1 MEVLE
6 GLQRTASMSI
16 PNGCANRIFQ
26 GNMEGGSTDA
36 LEACGAEHCASGDA
50 VSSEQEETH
59 RYKKTTKGSRIWNFV
74 RRRKGLSTNKDRPQ
88 SMILL
93 GVTSEVS
100 ELKKPSFMDR
110 VRSSKKGRSSRTP
123 KNVDLRG
130 SRVQDV
136 CDPEEE
142 LPGSGQ
148 RAVYRVRRL
157 GDGRRPS
164 RHSYAGYIEDLDSS
178 FEDIE
183 LNISIPELDTTESKC
198 LRDISGRLHGE
209 DNDGN
214 SHRIPAR
221 KSESLNFEHV
231 KSPAI
236 TEGDN
241 QKRCAVLP
249 QDSRRGRSSD
259 VWSYLKGISLASKD
273 NSKLAD
279 QRAETNFQNLEN
291 TTDHSASYFDFDT
304 RCEENLSQRKKSNG
318 AAKATH
324 FGGVVRFLSSVA
336 EAARRLRGSSRAF
349 SPDEKRPQRSFRG
362 RRQDVASPKEG
373 LVIENE
379 NAKAFCTV
387 GACLQ
392 SPDSGTWENL
402 SFESLAGKEPVQHC
416 RTADGL
422 KGVGSSGL
430 DSGNDRLNETSPS
443 PFGPE
448 PSMSQLA
455 ELADGSFTELN
466 SKDPSEDLAEL
477 PQTTLAEPIEDL
489 GTTPEKTQVMSRDLP
504 PSHDL
509 PVNSLDTVDLGC
521 SPAGSRDFSAETELQ
536 THLPQVSP
544 TKFDSGDVARA
555 PVVAKD
561 MDPSPAVAQELSET
575 ELDNQDLRNPELL
588 LQNLSA
594 SELEFQDTGSTLER
608 VVGRDLAPSPDL
620 PVSNLDAAGLGCS
633 PAADGAFP
641 AVTEAQ
647 AHLPQTS
654 LTELDTEDVACAPVI
669 AKDMDPSPAAAQEIS
684 RTELDN
690 QDLRNPELP
699 LQDLSGGE
707 LGIQDL
713 GSTPEISQVVG
724 RDVPPSPDLPVHQL
738 GSVDL
743 DHSPAASGDFSAAPE
758 ALIHLPQAALTGE
771 IQDTVSTLEKSQVT
785 GRDLPPSHDIPENI
799 LDAADM
805 GCSAVADVD
814 FSVVTFLKCSTVKRQ
829 GLEQPG
835 GRMKKRGSTSFVE
848 QNSVEVM
855 DRVEEFDCSTECRP
869 FQVHVSRIVSSG
881 RLKNGK
887 PTSRPAQPCP
897 QAEPFK
903 ALVERCRSEPLSQS
917 TPMGLDQLGGRMQ
930 HLLRR
935 RAENEQASKTLKVRG
950 NCRNG
955 GRRWNLFKPGAEKL
969 QISRLISGGSIVSA
983 EAVWDHVTMANRE
996 LAFKAGDVI
1005 KVLDAS
1011 NKDWWWGQIDDEEGW
1026 FPASFVRLWVNQED
1040 GVEEGTSEVQNGHL
1054 DPSADCLCLGRTVQN
1069 RDQMRA
1075 NVINEIMS
1083 TERHYIKHLKDICE
1097 GYLKQCRKRR
1107 DMFSDEQ
1114 LKIIFGNIEDIYR
1127 FQMGFVR
1134 DLEKQYNNEDPHLSE
1149 IGPCF
1154 LEHQDGF
1161 WIYSEYCNNHL
1172 DACME
1177 LSKLMKDSRYQHFFE
1192 ACRLLQQMIDIAID
1206 GFLLTP
1212 VQKICKYPLQLAE
1225 LLKYTAQEHSDYR
1238 YVAAALAVM
1247 RNVTLQI
1254 NERKRRLENIDK
1266 IAQWQASVLD
1276 WEGDDILDR
1285 SSELIYTG
1293 EMSWIYQPY
1302 GRNQQRVF
1310 FLFDHQMVLCKKELL
1325 GSTFTFTSSTQEPHW
1340 SQGQLLLHPRRRNV
1354 WTSSVRHV
1362 QTHGLSS
1369 GSTKLD
1375 LIRRDILYY
1384 KGRIDMDKY
1393 EVVDIE
1399 DGRDD
1404 DFNVSMKNAFKL
1416 HNKETEEMHLFFAKK
1431 LEEKLRWLRA
1441 FREERKMVKE
1451 DEKIGFEISENQ
1463 KRQAAMTVKKVSKQK
1478 GVSYSKSVPPAYPP
1492 PQDPLNQGQYM
1503 VTDGISQSQVFEFTE
1518 PRRSQAP
1525 FWQNF
1530 SRE

>member
-1 MEVLE
+1 M
-6 GLQRTASMSI
+6 G
-16 PNGCANRIFQ
+16 
-26 GNMEGGSTDA
+26 
-36 LEACGAEHCASGDA
+36 
-50 VSSEQEETH
+50 
-59 RYKKTTKGSRIWNFV
+59 
-74 RRRKGLSTNKDRPQ
+74 
-88 SMILL
+88 
-93 GVTSEVS
+93 
-100 ELKKPSFMDR
+100 
-110 VRSSKKGRSSRTP
+110 
-123 KNVDLRG
+123 
-130 SRVQDV
+130 
-136 CDPEEE
+136 
-142 LPGSGQ
+142 
-148 RAVYRVRRL
+148 
-157 GDGRRPS
+157 
-164 RHSYAGYIEDLDSS
+164 
-178 FEDIE
+178 
-183 LNISIPELDTTESKC
+183 
-198 LRDISGRLHGE
+198 
-209 DNDGN
+209 
-214 SHRIPAR
+214 
-221 KSESLNFEHV
+221 
-231 KSPAI
+231 
-236 TEGDN
+236 
-241 QKRCAVLP
+241 
-249 QDSRRGRSSD
+249 
-259 VWSYLKGISLASKD
+259 
-273 NSKLAD
+273 
-279 QRAETNFQNLEN
+279 
-291 TTDHSASYFDFDT
+291 
-304 RCEENLSQRKKSNG
+304 
-318 AAKATH
+318 
-324 FGGVVRFLSSVA
+324 
-336 EAARRLRGSSRAF
+336 
-349 SPDEKRPQRSFRG
+349 
-362 RRQDVASPKEG
+362 
-373 LVIENE
+373 
-379 NAKAFCTV
+379 
-387 GACLQ
+387 
-392 SPDSGTWENL
+392 
-402 SFESLAGKEPVQHC
+402 
-416 RTADGL
+416 
-422 KGVGSSGL
+422 
-430 DSGNDRLNETSPS
+430 
-443 PFGPE
+443 
-448 PSMSQLA
+448 
-455 ELADGSFTELN
+455 
-466 SKDPSEDLAEL
+466 
-477 PQTTLAEPIEDL
+477 
-489 GTTPEKTQVMSRDLP
+489 RDLP
-504 PSHDL
+504 PSQDL
-509 PVNSLDTVDLGC
+509 PVNSLD
-521 SPAGSRDFSAETELQ
+521 
-536 THLPQVSP
+536 
-544 TKFDSGDVARA
+544 
-555 PVVAKD
+555 
-561 MDPSPAVAQELSET
+561 
-575 ELDNQDLRNPELL
+575 
-588 LQNLSA
+588 
-594 SELEFQDTGSTLER
+594 
-608 VVGRDLAPSPDL
+608 
-620 PVSNLDAAGLGCS
+620 
-633 PAADGAFP
+633 AAD
-641 AVTEAQ
+641 
-647 AHLPQTS
+647 L
-654 LTELDTEDVACAPVI
+654 
-669 AKDMDPSPAAAQEIS
+669 
-684 RTELDN
+684 
-690 QDLRNPELP
+690 
-699 LQDLSGGE
+699 
-707 LGIQDL
+707 
-713 GSTPEISQVVG
+713 
-724 RDVPPSPDLPVHQL
+724 
-738 GSVDL
+738 
-743 DHSPAASGDFSAAPE
+743 
-758 ALIHLPQAALTGE
+758 
-771 IQDTVSTLEKSQVT
+771 
-785 GRDLPPSHDIPENI
+785 
-799 LDAADM
+799 

-814 FSVVTFLKCSTVKRQ
+814 FSVVTFLKCSAVKRHV
-829 GLEQPG
+829 LEQTDG
-835 GRMKKRGSTSFVE
+835 CFKKRGITSFVE
-848 QNSVEVM
+848 QNSVEITEG
-855 DRVEEFDCSTECRP
+855 VEEFNCSSECRP

-887 PTSRPAQPCP
+887 PVSHPPQPSP
-897 QAEPFK
+897 QAPPFK
-903 ALVERCRSEPLSQS
+903 VLVERCRSEPLSQS
-917 TPMGLDQLGGRMQ
+917 TPQGLDQLGGRMQ

-1026 FPASFVRLWVNQED
+1026 FPASFVR
-1040 GVEEGTSEVQNGHL
+1040 
-1054 DPSADCLCLGRTVQN
+1054 
-1069 RDQMRA
+1069 
-1075 NVINEIMS
+1075 
-1083 TERHYIKHLKDICE
+1083 

-1310 FLFDHQMVLCKKELL
+1310 FLFDHQMVLCKK
-1325 GSTFTFTSSTQEPHW
+1325 
-1340 SQGQLLLHPRRRNV
+1340 
-1354 WTSSVRHV
+1354 
-1362 QTHGLSS
+1362 
-1369 GSTKLD
+1369 D

-1393 EVVDIE
+1393 EVVDID

-1530 SRE
+1530 SRLTPFKK

>member
-1 MEVLE
+1 MEVID
-6 GLQRTASMSI
+6 GCRRTDPVIVS
-16 PNGCANRIFQ
+16 NGYANRIFQ
-26 GNMEGGSTDA
+26 ANMEDRSADA
-36 LEACGAEHCASGDA
+36 SEVCCAEHGTSSDA
-50 VSSEQEETH
+50 VPNEQEEAP
-59 RYKKTTKGSRIWNFV
+59 RYKKLTKGNRIWNFV
-74 RRRKGLSTNKDRPQ
+74 WRRKGSSMNKRRPR
-88 SMILL
+88 SMIVL
-93 GVTSEVS
+93 GDTYDASDE
-100 ELKKPSFMDR
+100 KKPSFMNR
-110 VRSSKKGRSSRTP
+110 VMPLKKLRTSKLP
-123 KNVDLRG
+123 KDVDFRG
-130 SRVQDV
+130 SAVQV
-136 CDPEEE
+136 TCVPEEDH
-142 LPGSGQ
+142 PAGGQ
-148 RAVYRVRRL
+148 GAVYRVKKL
-157 GDGRRPS
+157 GDSQRPY
-164 RHSYAGYIEDLDSS
+164 RHSYGGHIEDLDSS

-183 LNISIPELDTTESKC
+183 LNISIPEIDASESKC
-198 LRDISGRLHGE
+198 LRDISIRLHSE
-209 DNDGN
+209 DNDSN
-214 SHRIPAR
+214 CQKIPAR
-221 KSESLNFEHV
+221 KSEPLNFENF

-241 QKRCAVLP
+241 QKKCTVLP
-249 QDSRRGRSSD
+249 QEGKRGRSSD
-259 VWSYLKGISLASKD
+259 VWSYLKGISLTSKD
-273 NSKLAD
+273 NSKLLD
-279 QRAETNFQNLEN
+279 ERAETNFQNLEN
-291 TTDHSASYFDFDT
+291 ITDHSTSYLDFDM
-304 RCEENLSQRKKSNG
+304 RCEENLSQQKKSNG
-318 AAKATH
+318 ATKATH
-324 FGGVVRFLSSVA
+324 FAGFVRFFTSVA
-336 EAARRLRGSSRAF
+336 EAARRLRGSSKAF
-349 SPDEKRPQRSFRG
+349 SPDEKRPPRSSRSW
-362 RRQDVASPKEG
+362 RQDVISRKVS

-379 NAKAFCTV
+379 TANAFCTV

-392 SPDSGTWENL
+392 SPDSGVWDNP
-402 SFESLAGKEPVQHC
+402 SFESSVGKETTQGFKTTEVSQDIGFS
-416 RTADGL
+416 AL
-422 KGVGSSGL
+422 SSKS
-430 DSGNDRLNETSPS
+430 DSLNETPLSPS
-443 PFGPE
+443 GPE
-448 PSMSQLA
+448 LPDDSV
-455 ELADGSFTELN
+455 TVIN
-466 SKDPSEDLAEL
+466 SEEPSETAVHFA
-477 PQTTLAEPIEDL
+477 QTALTQQIQSVDS
-489 GTTPEKTQVMSRDLP
+489 TPEKARAEGRDLP
-504 PSHDL
+504 HSEDRPGK
-509 PVNSLDTVDLGC
+509 NLG
-521 SPAGSRDFSAETELQ
+521 
-536 THLPQVSP
+536 
-544 TKFDSGDVARA
+544 
-555 PVVAKD
+555 
-561 MDPSPAVAQELSET
+561 
-575 ELDNQDLRNPELL
+575 
-588 LQNLSA
+588 A
-594 SELEFQDTGSTLER
+594 SELGS
-608 VVGRDLAPSPDL
+608 P
-620 PVSNLDAAGLGCS
+620 
-633 PAADGAFP
+633 PAANGDFP
-641 AVTEAQ
+641 VVTVALIHHPLKMTLRE
-647 AHLPQTS
+647 LEPQ
-654 LTELDTEDVACAPVI
+654 DVACASVVTN
-669 AKDMDPSPAAAQEIS
+669 DMSVSLAAALELS
-684 RTELDN
+684 KTELDMK
-690 QDLRNPELP
+690 DLRNPELP
-699 LQDLSGGE
+699 LQDLSRDDQE
-707 LGIQDL
+707 LQDSS
-713 GSTPEISQVVG
+713 STPEKAQVV
-724 RDVPPSPDLPVHQL
+724 DLPRSQRFPEKN
-738 GSVDL
+738 L
-743 DHSPAASGDFSAAPE
+743 DTTELNSSPAANGDSSAATP
-758 ALIHLPQAALTGE
+758 
-771 IQDTVSTLEKSQVT
+771 
-785 GRDLPPSHDIPENI
+785 
-799 LDAADM
+799 
-805 GCSAVADVD
+805 
-814 FSVVTFLKCSTVKRQ
+814 LKCAAVE
-829 GLEQPG
+829 GVVFEQADG
-835 GRMKKRGSTSFVE
+835 CFKKHRASSPVE
-848 QNSVEVM
+848 QNPVELLGRGV
-855 DRVEEFDCSTECRP
+855 RFDCDEECRP
-869 FQVHVSRIVSSG
+869 FHVTISRIVSSG
-881 RLKNGK
+881 LLNNGK
-887 PTSRPAQPCP
+887 TMSHPSQPSP
-897 QAEPFK
+897 RTPPFK
-903 ALVERCRSEPLSQS
+903 VLVERCRSEPLSQS
-917 TPMGLDQLGGRMQ
+917 TPMGLDQVGGRMQ

-935 RAENEQASKTLKVRG
+935 RAENELASKTLKVR
-950 NCRNG
+950 RNG
-955 GRRWNLFKPGAEKL
+955 GRRWNLLKPGAEKL

-1225 LLKYTAQEHSDYR
+1225 LLKYTAQDHSDYR

-1310 FLFDHQMVLCKKELL
+1310 FLFDHQMVLCKK
-1325 GSTFTFTSSTQEPHW
+1325 
-1340 SQGQLLLHPRRRNV
+1340 
-1354 WTSSVRHV
+1354 
-1362 QTHGLSS
+1362 
-1369 GSTKLD
+1369 D

>member
-1 MEVLE
+1 MEVVEHTPLV
-6 GLQRTASMSI
+6 TV
-16 PNGCANRIFQ
+16 PNGYANRTFQ
-26 GNMEGGSTDA
+26 ANMEEGSTDA
-36 LEACGAEHCASGDA
+36 LEVCGAEHCASSDA
-50 VSSEQEETH
+50 IPSEREEAP
-59 RYKKTTKGSRIWNFV
+59 RYKKTTKGNRIWNFV
-74 RRRKGLSTNKDRPQ
+74 RRRKGLSTSKDRPQ

-100 ELKKPSFMDR
+100 ELKKPSFMER

-123 KNVDLRG
+123 KNVDLRA
-130 SRVQDV
+130 SRVQV
-136 CDPEEE
+136 AYDPEEE
-142 LPGSGQ
+142 PPASGQ
-148 RAVYRVRRL
+148 RAVYRVKKL

-164 RHSYAGYIEDLDSS
+164 RHSYAGYIEDFDSS

-183 LNISIPELDTTESKC
+183 LNISIPELDATESKC
-198 LRDISGRLHGE
+198 LRDISVRLHSE

-214 SHRIPAR
+214 CHRIPAR
-221 KSESLNFEHV
+221 KSESLNFENL
-231 KSPAI
+231 KSPAVA
-236 TEGDN
+236 EGDN

-249 QDSRRGRSSD
+249 QESRRGRSSD
-259 VWSYLKGISLASKD
+259 VWSYLKGISLTSKD
-273 NSKLAD
+273 NSKLPD

-291 TTDHSASYFDFDT
+291 TTDHSSSYFDFDT
-304 RCEENLSQRKKSNG
+304 RCEENPRQRKKSNG

-324 FGGVVRFLSSVA
+324 FGGVVRFLTSVA

-362 RRQDVASPKEG
+362 WRQDVASHREG

-379 NAKAFCTV
+379 SAKAFCTV

-402 SFESLAGKEPVQHC
+402 SFESLVGKEPVQHC
-416 RTADGL
+416 RTTEGS
-422 KGVGSSGL
+422 KEVGSSALG
-430 DSGNDRLNETSPS
+430 SGNDRVNGTSLF

-448 PSMSQLA
+448 PSISHLP

-466 SKDPSEDLAEL
+466 SKDPSEDLIEL
-477 PQTTLAEPIEDL
+477 PQMTLTDTIQNL
-489 GTTPEKTQVMSRDLP
+489 GSTSEKTQVMGRDLP

-509 PVNSLDTVDLGC
+509 PMNSLDAVDLGH
-521 SPAGSRDFSAETELQ
+521 SPAASGDSPAETGAQ
-536 THLPQVSP
+536 IHLPLALLTKLDTEDVSC
-544 TKFDSGDVARA
+544 A

-561 MDPSPAVAQELSET
+561 MDPSPAVAQELSKA
-575 ELDNQDLRNPELL
+575 ELD
-588 LQNLSA
+588 
-594 SELEFQDTGSTLER
+594 
-608 VVGRDLAPSPDL
+608 
-620 PVSNLDAAGLGCS
+620 
-633 PAADGAFP
+633 
-641 AVTEAQ
+641 
-647 AHLPQTS
+647 
-654 LTELDTEDVACAPVI
+654 I
-669 AKDMDPSPAAAQEIS
+669 
-684 RTELDN
+684 

-707 LGIQDL
+707 LGIQDS
-713 GSTPEISQVVG
+713 GSTPEKAQAVG
-724 RDVPPSPDLPVHQL
+724 RDVPPSQDLPVNKL
-738 GSVDL
+738 DTVDL
-743 DHSPAASGDFSAAPE
+743 GHSPAANGNFSVVTE
-758 ALIHLPQAALTGE
+758 TLIHLPETTPAEE
-771 IQDTVSTLEKSQVT
+771 IEDTVSALEKSQVM
-785 GRDLPPSHDIPENI
+785 GRDLLPSQDLPVNI
-799 LDAADM
+799 LDAADL

-829 GLEQPG
+829 VLEQTDG
-835 GRMKKRGSTSFVE
+835 CFKKRGITSFVE
-848 QNSVEVM
+848 QNSVEITEG
-855 DRVEEFDCSTECRP
+855 VEEFNCSSECRP

-887 PTSRPAQPCP
+887 PVSHPPQPSP
-897 QAEPFK
+897 QAPPFK
-903 ALVERCRSEPLSQS
+903 VLVERCRSEPLSQS
-917 TPMGLDQLGGRMQ
+917 TPQGLDQLGGRMQ

-1040 GVEEGTSEVQNGHL
+1040 GVEEGTSDVQNGHL

-1310 FLFDHQMVLCKKELL
+1310 FLFDHQMVLCKK
-1325 GSTFTFTSSTQEPHW
+1325 
-1340 SQGQLLLHPRRRNV
+1340 
-1354 WTSSVRHV
+1354 
-1362 QTHGLSS
+1362 
-1369 GSTKLD
+1369 D

-1393 EVVDIE
+1393 EVVDID

>member
-1 MEVLE
+1 MEVIDGCRHTDPLIV
-6 GLQRTASMSI
+6 S
-16 PNGCANRIFQ
+16 NGYANRIFQ
-26 GNMEGGSTDA
+26 ANMEDRSADA
-36 LEACGAEHCASGDA
+36 SEVCCAEHGTSSDA
-50 VSSEQEETH
+50 VPNEQEEAP
-59 RYKKTTKGSRIWNFV
+59 RYKKLTKGNRIWNFV
-74 RRRKGLSTNKDRPQ
+74 WRRKGSSMSKRRPR
-88 SMILL
+88 SMIVL
-93 GVTSEVS
+93 GDTYDASDE
-100 ELKKPSFMDR
+100 KKPSFMDR
-110 VRSSKKGRSSRTP
+110 VMPLKKLRTSKLP
-123 KNVDLRG
+123 KDVDFRG
-130 SRVQDV
+130 SAVQV
-136 CDPEEE
+136 ACAPEEDY
-142 LPGSGQ
+142 PASGQ
-148 RAVYRVRRL
+148 GAVYRVRKL
-157 GDGRRPS
+157 GDGQRPY
-164 RHSYAGYIEDLDSS
+164 RHSYGGHIEDLDSS

-183 LNISIPELDTTESKC
+183 LNISIPEIDANESKC
-198 LRDISGRLHGE
+198 LRDISIRLHSE
-209 DNDGN
+209 DNVSN
-214 SHRIPAR
+214 CQKIPAR
-221 KSESLNFEHV
+221 KSESLNFENV
-231 KSPAI
+231 KSPAV

-241 QKRCAVLP
+241 QKKCTVLP
-249 QDSRRGRSSD
+249 QEGKRGRSSD
-259 VWSYLKGISLASKD
+259 VWSYLKGISLTSKD
-273 NSKLAD
+273 NSKLLD
-279 QRAETNFQNLEN
+279 ERAETNFQNLES
-291 TTDHSASYFDFDT
+291 TTDHSTSYLDYGM
-304 RCEENLSQRKKSNG
+304 RCEENLSQQKKSNS
-318 AAKATH
+318 ATKATH
-324 FGGVVRFLSSVA
+324 FAGFVRFFTSVA
-336 EAARRLRGSSRAF
+336 EAARRLRGSSKAF
-349 SPDEKRPQRSFRG
+349 SPDEKRPQRSSRSW
-362 RRQDVASPKEG
+362 RQDVISRKVS

-379 NAKAFCTV
+379 TANAFCTV

-392 SPDSGTWENL
+392 SPDSGVWDNP
-402 SFESLAGKEPVQHC
+402 SFESSVGKETTQGC
-416 RTADGL
+416 KTAEVSQDIGFSAL
-422 KGVGSSGL
+422 SSKN
-430 DSGNDRLNETSPS
+430 DSFNETPLSPS
-443 PFGPE
+443 GAELPDDSVTVINSEE
-448 PSMSQLA
+448 PSETA
-455 ELADGSFTELN
+455 VHF
-466 SKDPSEDLAEL
+466 
-477 PQTTLAEPIEDL
+477 PQTTLTKQIQYMDN
-489 GTTPEKTQVMSRDLP
+489 TPE
-504 PSHDL
+504 
-509 PVNSLDTVDLGC
+509 
-521 SPAGSRDFSAETELQ
+521 E
-536 THLPQVSP
+536 
-544 TKFDSGDVARA
+544 
-555 PVVAKD
+555 
-561 MDPSPAVAQELSET
+561 AQ
-575 ELDNQDLRNPELL
+575 
-588 LQNLSA
+588 A
-594 SELEFQDTGSTLER
+594 
-608 VVGRDLAPSPDL
+608 VGRDLPHLEDL
-620 PVSNLDAAGLGCS
+620 PGKDLGTSELGSS
-633 PAADGAFP
+633 PAANGDFP
-641 AVTEAQ
+641 VVTVALIHHPLKMTLHE
-647 AHLPQTS
+647 LEPQ
-654 LTELDTEDVACAPVI
+654 DVACATVVTN
-669 AKDMDPSPAAAQEIS
+669 DMSVSLAAALELS
-684 RTELDN
+684 KSELDMK
-690 QDLRNPELP
+690 DLSNPELP
-699 LQDLSGGE
+699 LHDLSRDDLE
-707 LGIQDL
+707 FQD
-713 GSTPEISQVVG
+713 SSNTPEKEQVADGHLPCSQH
-724 RDVPPSPDLPVHQL
+724 LPEKN
-738 GSVDL
+738 L
-743 DHSPAASGDFSAAPE
+743 DTAVLNSSPAANGDFSA
-758 ALIHLPQAALTGE
+758 
-771 IQDTVSTLEKSQVT
+771 VT
-785 GRDLPPSHDIPENI
+785 S
-799 LDAADM
+799 
-805 GCSAVADVD
+805 
-814 FSVVTFLKCSTVKRQ
+814 LKCATVE
-829 GLEQPG
+829 GVVFEQTDG
-835 GRMKKRGSTSFVE
+835 CFKKHRTSSPVE
-848 QNSVEVM
+848 QNPVELLSRGV
-855 DRVEEFDCSTECRP
+855 RFDCDDECRP
-869 FQVHVSRIVSSG
+869 FHVTISRIVSSG
-881 RLKNGK
+881 LLNNGK
-887 PTSRPAQPCP
+887 TMSHPSQPSP
-897 QAEPFK
+897 QAAPFK
-903 ALVERCRSEPLSQS
+903 VLVERCRSEPLSQS
-917 TPMGLDQLGGRMQ
+917 TPMGLDQVGGRMQ

-935 RAENEQASKTLKVRG
+935 RAENELASKTLKVR
-950 NCRNG
+950 RNG
-955 GRRWNLFKPGAEKL
+955 GRRWNLLKPGAEKL

-1225 LLKYTAQEHSDYR
+1225 LLKYTAQDHSDYR

-1310 FLFDHQMVLCKKELL
+1310 FLFDHQMVLCKK
-1325 GSTFTFTSSTQEPHW
+1325 
-1340 SQGQLLLHPRRRNV
+1340 
-1354 WTSSVRHV
+1354 
-1362 QTHGLSS
+1362 
-1369 GSTKLD
+1369 D

-1416 HNKETEEMHLFFAKK
+1416 HNKETEEIHLFFAKK